1 MKEFILYSTDYKDY
15 NLDNISKL
23 YNKDSAMSDLTGSD
37 FFINSQTSDLSK
49 HFANNLVQAVRVVL
63 STKSDL
69 HENNPLNLCDS
80 FFRDFLTSKTKD
92 IQDKLLSEITYPVSN
107 DLLIID
113 TASKDYFFS
122 TIKKKEIDISVL
134 RSIFSSHTNF
144 MESDATIIVDK
155 NGDLS
160 FLRKDSRIIIK
171 ELKNLDESQR
181 EFLNYSLE
189 KGKHDQSIEIEEFI
203 SSVAPFTK
211 ALGISFKKELFTS
224 LLLISEDNKTNLSED
239 EEQILNDNLKSVED
253 SLKQLEHYVKENEEQ
268 EEENLGLVD

>member
-23 YNKDSAMSDLTGSD
+23 YNKDSVMSDLTGSD
-37 FFINSQTSDLSK
+37 IFINSQTSELSK

-80 FFRDFLTSKTKD
+80 FFKDFLTSKTKD

-122 TIKKKEIDISVL
+122 TIKKNEINVSVL
-134 RSIFSSHTNF
+134 RSIFSSRTNF

-224 LLLISEDNKTNLSED
+224 LLLISEDNKTNLTED

-253 SLKQLEHYVKENEEQ
+253 SLKQLELYVKENEEQ

>member
-1 MKEFILYSTDYKDY
+1 MKEFILYSIDYKDY

-37 FFINSQTSDLSK
+37 IFINSQTSDLSK

-92 IQDKLLSEITYPVSN
+92 IQDKLLSEITYPISN

-122 TIKKKEIDISVL
+122 TIKKKEINVSVL

-144 MESDATIIVDK
+144 MVSDVTIIVDK

-160 FLRKDSRIIIK
+160 FLGGDSRIIIK
-171 ELKNLDESQR
+171 ELKYLDESQR

-211 ALGISFKKELFTS
+211 ALGVSFKKELFTS
-224 LLLISEDNKTNLSED
+224 LLLISEDNKTNLNED

>member
-1 MKEFILYSTDYKDY
+1 MKEFILYSTDYKNY

-23 YNKDSAMSDLTGSD
+23 YNKDSAMSDLSGSD

-49 HFANNLVQAVRVVL
+49 RFANNLVDAVNLVL
-63 STKSDL
+63 LS
-69 HENNPLNLCDS
+69 ENNPLNLCDS

-113 TASKDYFFS
+113 TASRDYFFA
-122 TIKKKEIDISVL
+122 TIKKKEINVSVL

-211 ALGISFKKELFTS
+211 ALGVSLKKELFTS
-224 LLLISEDNKTNLSED
+224 LLLISEENKTNLSED

-268 EEENLGLVD
+268 EEENLGLID